1 MTDTNITQQIELI
14 NKKLDFITSEMY
26 EQRNRRMFFSDLQAD
41 LMKISDS
48 AMQEYSKKLNGMSQ
62 YLMVDD
68 FIYMAKKLLLNIN
81 NFTKLIDIIENIMDF
96 SESFVPLTKEMFANI
111 QIKLTEVEKL
121 GYFDL
126 FKILIDRMGDLMQT
140 TSKEE
145 LIVLG
150 NNIIAF
156 LRAGKNTSLDFSTS
170 NKSIFYLMK
179 EVNSRELKGVISTI
193 IQLVNNFD
201 KERKAL

>member
-14 NKKLDFITSEMY
+14 NKKLDFISSEMY
-26 EQRNRRMFFSDLQAD
+26 EQRNQRMFFSDLKAD

-48 AMQEYSKKLNGMSQ
+48 AMQEYSKKLDSMSQ
-62 YLMVDD
+62 YFMVDD
-68 FIYMAKKLLLNIN
+68 FIYMIKKLLLNIN
-81 NFTKLIDIIENIMDF
+81 NFTKLIDTIENIMDF

-111 QIKLTEVEKL
+111 QMKLTEIEEL

-126 FKILIDRMGDLMQT
+126 IKILKDRMSDLMQT

-145 LIVLG
+145 LIILG